1 MEKSTAGGQF
11 TLCGIFLAI
20 GSKSEG
26 LKATMH
32 CSSTL
37 TVHMNSVDDVVS

>member
-1 MEKSTAGGQF
+1 MGKSIAGGLF
-11 TLCGIFLAI
+11 TLCGIFLSI
-20 GSKSEG
+20 GLKSEG

-37 TVHMNSVDDVVS
+37 YYSYEQCR